1 MYEQLNKDIIE
12 LVGGKENIVSVTHC
26 MTRLRFKLNDRNL
39 TQTEKIKDLD
49 GVIDVVSNDVSYQ
62 VIIGTHV
69 PDVYSELTK
78 MLNMGEDSQQSSER
92 PKGIKANLAAGLSAI
107 AETINPFIDVL
118 MAAGLV
124 SAVLSILTLTN
135 VLSTES
141 STYII
146 FDSIKSGVFTFLP
159 ILIAAGFAKR
169 ANISQYLAMALVFPL
184 VMPTIDGVE
193 GLTLFGISLP
203 TVTYSNSFIPA
214 LLGVWLL
221 SVVVKLLS
229 KYIPKN
235 LHFFLVPMLSLIIT
249 LPLVLFLFGPLGNY
263 IGIGLAAVFD
273 FIMKNFGA
281 WLTTALYAA
290 LHPFIMVTGAGAF
303 LVPINLNNLA
313 TLGYDPALLPGGL
326 IADVAIAGS
335 LVGYI
340 FRARK
345 AVKSNPSPEKTR
357 ELELFGVTAL
367 SAGLGITEP
376 GLYGVF
382 LKYRRPFISTAIA
395 AAAGGL
401 ISGLAEVKTYG
412 FVWGLA
418 SLPTYLTGGVNN
430 LVWML
435 VALVVAFVLA
445 IAISYGMG
453 IPDADGNDTNTAN
466 ENKET
471 LSQDRKTTDK
481 KVTLNKIIKGDIVP
495 LASVSDQAF
504 ASEALGKGA
513 AIIPIEDEVVVTSPI
528 AGEIVTVFPTKHAY
542 GILTEDGVEVLIHIG
557 IDTVNL
563 DGKYFESFVE
573 AGQKIKTG
581 DRLAKFNA
589 SQVRKVGFDPTVMV
603 VITNTKDFLD
613 VIPAGQNADELLYVL
628 LG

>member
-1 MYEQLNKDIIE
+1 MVYEQLNKDIIE

-26 MTRLRFKLNDRNL
+26 MTRLRFKLNDREL
-39 TQTEKIKDLD
+39 TQTEQIRNLD

-69 PDVYSELTK
+69 PDVYAELMK
-78 MLNMGEDSQQSSER
+78 MLNMDGDMQQSSDR
-92 PKGIKANLAAGLSAI
+92 PKGIKANITAGLSAI

-124 SAVLSILTLTN
+124 AAVLSILSLTHI
-135 VLSTES
+135 LSADS

-146 FDSIKSGVFTFLP
+146 FDSIKNGVFTFLP

-184 VMPTIDGVE
+184 VMPSIDGVE
-193 GLTLFGISLP
+193 GLKLFGIHLP
-203 TVTYSNSFIPA
+203 VVTYSNSFIPA

-221 SVVVKLLS
+221 SIVVKQLS

-235 LHFFLVPMLSLIIT
+235 LHFFLVPMLSLLIT
-249 LPLVLFLFGPLGNY
+249 LPLVLLVFGPLGNL
-263 IGIGLAAVFD
+263 IGIGLAAVLD
-273 FIMKNFGA
+273 FVMKNFGSG
-281 WLTTALYAA
+281 LTTALYAA

-326 IADVAIAGS
+326 IADVAIAGTI
-335 LVGYI
+335 LGYV

-345 AVKSNPSPEKTR
+345 EVKKNPTPEGTR
-357 ELELFGVTAL
+357 ELELFSVTAL

-382 LKYRRPFISTAIA
+382 LKYRKPFISTAIA

-430 LVWML
+430 LIWIL
-435 VALVVAFVLA
+435 VAITVAFVLA
-445 IAISYGMG
+445 VIISYGMG
-453 IPDADGNDTNTAN
+453 IPNVDGKDVNQKNSDDKVKVAN
-466 ENKET
+466 NN
-471 LSQDRKTTDK
+471 SGK
-481 KVTLNKIIKGDIVP
+481 KVTLSKVIEGKSIP
-495 LASVSDQAF
+495 LTSVMDRAF
-504 ASEALGKGA
+504 ASEALGKGIA
-513 AIIPIEDEVVVTSPI
+513 VVPTEDDVVLTSPTS
-528 AGEIVTVFPTKHAY
+528 GEIITVFPTKHAY
-542 GILTEDGVEVLIHIG
+542 GILTEDGVEILIHIG

-563 DGKYFESFVE
+563 EGKFFESYVKE
-573 AGQKIKTG
+573 GQKVKVGEELGKFDSSKIK
-581 DRLAKFNA
+581 DA
-589 SQVRKVGFDPTVMV
+589 GFDPTVMV
-603 VITNTKDFLD
+603 VITNTNDFLD
-613 VIPAGQNADELLYVL
+613 VIPSLTEGNELLQIL
-628 LG
+628 M

>member
-1 MYEQLNKDIIE
+1 MMYEQLNKDIIK

-62 VIIGTHV
+62 VIVGTHV
-69 PDVYSELTK
+69 PDVYSELIQ

-124 SAVLSILTLTN
+124 SAVLSILTLMN
-135 VLSTES
+135 VLSPES

-193 GLTLFGISLP
+193 GLKLFGISLP

-221 SVVVKLLS
+221 SIVVKLLS

-249 LPLVLFLFGPLGNY
+249 LPLVLLLFGPLGNY

-303 LVPINLNNLA
+303 LVPINLTNLA

-326 IADVAIAGS
+326 IADIAIAGS

-345 AVKSNPSPEKTR
+345 AVKNNPSPEKTR

-395 AAAGGL
+395 AAVGGL
-401 ISGLAEVKTYG
+401 ISGFAEVKTYG

-418 SLPTYLTGGVNN
+418 SLPTYLTGGVSN

-445 IAISYGMG
+445 IVISYGMG
-453 IPDADGNDTNTAN
+453 IPDVDGNDTKVTESSKMKAEKAN
-466 ENKET
+466 N
-471 LSQDRKTTDK
+471 K
-481 KVTLNKIIKGDIVP
+481 KVTLNNLAKGKIIP
-495 LASVSDQAF
+495 LSNVSDQAF

-513 AIIPIEDEVVVTSPI
+513 AIVPTEDNVIVNSPI

-542 GILTEDGVEVLIHIG
+542 GILTDEGIEVLIHIG

-563 DGKYFESFVE
+563 DGKYFESSVE
-573 AGQKIKTG
+573 VGQKVKAG
-581 DRLAKFNA
+581 DQLGEFDAL
-589 SQVRKVGFDPTVMV
+589 QIRKAGFDPTIMV
-603 VITNTKDFLD
+603 VIINTNDFLD
-613 VIPAGQNADELLYVL
+613 IIPATEGTNELFHVL
-628 LG
+628 M